1 MGADNNMICVSRHY
15 NPLMASDAEPRWTF
29 LTNHAQTLLCIAQN
43 PSIRLREI
51 GQTVGITERAVH
63 RIVGELQDAG
73 YLTRRR
79 DGRRNHYTVHANLA
93 LPDPLARDRRVGDL
107 LEVLGSRR
115 ARAAAE

>member
-1 MGADNNMICVSRHY
+1 MGADHNMIRVSRHY
-15 NPLMASDAEPRWTF
+15 DLLMASDVERRWTF

-51 GQTVGITERAVH
+51 GETVGITERAVH

-79 DGRRNHYTVHANLA
+79 EGRRNHYTVHSHLA

-107 LEVLGSRR
+107 LEVLAGKG